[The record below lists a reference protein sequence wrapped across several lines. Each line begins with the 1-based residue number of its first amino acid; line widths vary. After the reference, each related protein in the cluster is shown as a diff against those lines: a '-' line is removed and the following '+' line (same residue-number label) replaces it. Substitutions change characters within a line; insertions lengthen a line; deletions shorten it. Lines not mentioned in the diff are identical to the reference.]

1 MLLLLSDPEC
11 HQYWPRMM
19 SSLLTHNVITL
30 DPEWCHQFWP
40 TMSLLLTQNDVITFD
55 PECHHSWLRMMSSL
69 FSLPFHPDWCHHS
82 WAKNIFDQ
90 YNIWKLTFLCLFQC
104 LNCIQPICF
113 SVLIQLNDNTSQTVP
128 QQTVLCFS
136 ALRTELNIGL
146 AKELL
151 LMAKKALDSG
161 QNFHIG
167 SRCLWARHNATVCRL
182 TNQLSAYQL
191 KQVSTRCQAFMD
203 KFVSVTRCLLYT
215 S

>member
-1 MLLLLSDPEC
+1 MFNENSPFLYCLFHSSSLTQGLYHCWLGSEFGPQNVTTPDPEC
-11 HQYWPRMM
+11 CFY
-19 SSLLTHNVITL
+19 S
-30 DPEWCHQFWP
+30 
-40 TMSLLLTQNDVITFD
+40 LTQNVISID
-55 PECHHSWLRMMSSL
+55 PE
-69 FSLPFHPDWCHHS
+69 WCHHS